1 MGWNVLFTPSFL
13 LLLSLIVVLLF
24 DKMCQSLLSGS
35 CLLRWESIAQ
45 SFLSK
50 IQYKSKAGLKCF
62 TLLGY
67 HLLLLLLLLVS
78 FPLVLHLNIINAQ
91 SNVRLG
97 RRILGHL
104 HIHIRGKTHDV
115 WWMGTSTSKNIPH
128 SECECFAS
136 PCWIR
141 VVRMHND
148 DDVM

>member
-67 HLLLLLLLLVS
+67 HLLLLLLVS

-97 RRILGHL
+97 RRILRPLTYSYTGQDTWCMVDGYIDIKKHPPF
-104 HIHIRGKTHDV
+104 R
-115 WWMGTSTSKNIPH
+115 MRMFR
-128 SECECFAS
+128 FA
-136 PCWIR
+136 
-141 VVRMHND
+141 VLD
-148 DDVM
+148 